1 MSKHPIA
8 LAIVLAACAALPAAA
23 SADEPPIAV
32 SHASGG
38 ADVSDLAQTTVVLHA
53 GVVANGHRLSC
64 EVDYA
69 RDDLE
74 DDDSGPYTSSVPC
87 REALQPGAPG
97 EQPVSAALSG
107 LQPGSHYRFQFL
119 IKDTDDASITRHTN
133 ESSFTMLMVAP
144 GVVTGDAVDVRDL
157 GATLTG
163 TIDPHGDRTTC
174 RFDFG
179 PTAAYDNEVSCA
191 TFPGS
196 GEGPVAVRADLSGLD
211 PGATYHYRLVGAKSD
226 QEVEG
231 ADHTFTVPAIA
242 TGTPPTTGAT
252 PPRPI
257 VSPSPTPPGVRQD
270 PQRHRPPQAPLHL
283 GPLPRHAHPQGQ
295 ADHPRPHQDHRPHH
309 HRPHRRPDHH
319 DHGPPDR
326 GSQGGA
332 APPPPP
338 HRPGHGRRD
347 PPHLAPHLTTAT
359 LAPRLGAFSYMSLS
373 GGRVRIDQPAS
384 SC

>member
-257 VSPSPTPPGVRQD
+257 VSPSPTTPGHLTLPASVKTHNGTARLKLHCTSAPCHGTLTLKAKLTTHARTRTIGHTTIDLTAGQTTTITVRLTAAAKAAL
-270 PQRHRPPQAPLHL
+270 R
-283 GPLPRHAHPQGQ
+283 
-295 ADHPRPHQDHRPHH
+295 HH
-309 HRPHRRPDHH
+309 HRLTAQVTGAGIHRTLR
-319 DHGPPDR
+319 
-326 GSQGGA
+326 
-332 APPPPP
+332 
-338 HRPGHGRRD
+338 
-347 PPHLAPHLTTAT
+347 LT
-359 LAPRLGAFSYMSLS
+359 
-373 GGRVRIDQPAS
+373 
-384 SC
+384 